1 MSQIKI
7 FYKKSE
13 IAEIIGTVSYISD
26 NGHSN
31 IENLSEYLTTESIAL
46 FDFINKF
53 PLKGLEIGNILL
65 SIDPFLSV
73 KTFIKKLDSM
83 KEERFIYFL
92 LSEIISIEIIEK
104 SKKNKNVL
112 KEFINS
118 SSYLNQDYFDLAEEL
133 IDNVSSIRKN
143 LNTLFIDISAFLKNI
158 NTDEYKHTHSKFL
171 KEMKVLLNTLTP
183 LNVAQEL
190 MGKKFKRISDY
201 KNFIFIP
208 TYFSKTKCIRY
219 FDDNT
224 LIVLKTITFIE
235 KDFNSLEL
243 SSFLKVLSDKTRL
256 EILEYISEKPS
267 YGIELSTKFKVSRP
281 TISFHLEQLKSV
293 GLVNVE
299 RVKNTKYYSINKHSY
314 MNYIKKLNNYLL
326 K

>member
-1 MSQIKI
+1 MGQIQI

-13 IAEIIGTVSYISD
+13 VAEIIGTISYISD
-26 NGHSN
+26 NGYSN
-31 IENLSEYLTTESIAL
+31 IAKLSEYLSTESISL
-46 FDFINKF
+46 LNFINKF

-65 SIDPFLSV
+65 YIDPFLNIN
-73 KTFIKKLDSM
+73 TFIKKLDSM

-92 LSEIISIEIIEK
+92 LSEMIPIEIIEK
-104 SKKNKNVL
+104 SKKNKKNL

-118 SSYLNQDYFDLAEEL
+118 SLYINQDYFDLAEEL
-133 IDNVSSIRKN
+133 INNVSSIRKN
-143 LNTLFIDISAFLKNI
+143 LNILFIDISIFLKNI
-158 NTDEYKHTHSKFL
+158 NTNEYENKHSKFL
-171 KEMKVLLNTLTP
+171 KEIKALLNTLTP

-219 FDDNT
+219 FDENT

-243 SSFLKVLSDKTRL
+243 SYFLKALSDKTRL
-256 EILEYISEKPS
+256 EILEYISKKPS
-267 YGIELSTKFKVSRP
+267 YGIELSTHFKVSRP

-299 RVKNTKYYSINKHSY
+299 RVKNTKYYSINKH
-314 MNYIKKLNNYLL
+314 NYINYIEKLNKYLL